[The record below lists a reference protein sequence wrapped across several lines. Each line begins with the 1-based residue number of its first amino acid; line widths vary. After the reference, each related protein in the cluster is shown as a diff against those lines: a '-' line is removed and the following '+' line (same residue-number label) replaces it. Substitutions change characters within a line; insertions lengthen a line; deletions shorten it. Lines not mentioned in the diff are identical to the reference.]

1 MNSFA
6 DLSIKEIFSTF
17 ITLFAVIDIL
27 GSIPIILSLRQKGME
42 IKPVKATLSSTV
54 MLLIFLFGGNLV
66 LELFNVD
73 IYSFAVAGSFIL
85 FIMALEMILDVEI
98 FKNKA
103 PSQEATMIPIV
114 FPLVAGPASFTTLL
128 SLCSMHSTINI
139 LIALALNLV
148 WVYIVLSMTS
158 RIERL
163 LGKSGIYIARKFFG
177 ATAAPR
183 LPYVRSQLGDLAKRV
198 VRSQTTLTGA
208 QAKLSLDIDRGGRN
222 EPDRFTIVGLW
233 GRFILKP
240 QTDTY
245 RALPELEDV
254 TMHMAEAARIATVPH
269 ALIRFRDGEL
279 CYITRRVDRRDDGS
293 KVPMEDMCQ
302 LTERLT
308 EYKYKGSYEQ
318 IAKAIRRYSA
328 APQLDVVNFWEVVV
342 FSWITGNADMHLKNF
357 SLYNPDGAG
366 YTLTPAYDML
376 STHLAMPEDNEEL
389 ALTLNGKKRKLRRDD
404 FIKSI
409 TSSGVDAKVID
420 NMARRFGR
428 ALPQWFWL
436 IDRSFLPED
445 MRRAYKSLILRRII
459 MLR

>member
-177 ATAAPR
+177 VILLAVSVGMCVSNVTKFISVAGEENNCDKPVKAEEVYLISPRSVNDTVTAD
-183 LPYVRSQLGDLAKRV
+183 GD
-198 VRSQTTLTGA
+198 TLLVY
-208 QAKLSLDIDRGGRN
+208 KI
-222 EPDRFTIVGLW
+222 E
-233 GRFILKP
+233 KP
-240 QTDTY
+240 Q
-245 RALPELEDV
+245 
-254 TMHMAEAARIATVPH
+254 
-269 ALIRFRDGEL
+269 
-279 CYITRRVDRRDDGS
+279 
-293 KVPMEDMCQ
+293 
-302 LTERLT
+302 
-308 EYKYKGSYEQ
+308 
-318 IAKAIRRYSA
+318 
-328 APQLDVVNFWEVVV
+328 
-342 FSWITGNADMHLKNF
+342 
-357 SLYNPDGAG
+357 
-366 YTLTPAYDML
+366 
-376 STHLAMPEDNEEL
+376 
-389 ALTLNGKKRKLRRDD
+389 
-404 FIKSI
+404 
-409 TSSGVDAKVID
+409 
-420 NMARRFGR
+420 
-428 ALPQWFWL
+428 
-436 IDRSFLPED
+436 
-445 MRRAYKSLILRRII
+445 
-459 MLR
+459 